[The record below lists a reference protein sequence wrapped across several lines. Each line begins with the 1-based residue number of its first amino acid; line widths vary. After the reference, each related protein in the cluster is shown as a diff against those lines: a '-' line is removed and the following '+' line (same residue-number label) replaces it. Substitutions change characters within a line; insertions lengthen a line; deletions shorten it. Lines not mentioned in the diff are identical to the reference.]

1 MSKEK
6 IHILGICGT
15 FMGGIALLARELG
28 FEVTGSDQNIYPPMS
43 KHLADQGIEIIEGFK
58 KEDLHAAN
66 EFIIGNALSRGNEAV
81 EHILNNKLEFS
92 SGPSWLAKNVLKN
105 RKVIAVSGTH
115 GKTTTTAMIASILNA
130 QSIDAGYLIA
140 GKPKGFTTSS
150 HLGSSDIFV
159 IEADE
164 YDTAFFD
171 KRAKFIHYLPEIL
184 VINNLEFDH
193 GDIYADISDIQKQ
206 FHHLIRT
213 MTSKSTIVC
222 PISDKKIKEVLG
234 MGLWSQLIQY
244 GKKDSLSNYYKKI
257 RSDYSSALFNIEGE
271 EVILEWDMFG
281 EHNIQNAM
289 SSILST
295 KNLGISPTLSI
306 EALKNFS
313 GVSRRQEVLFNEKGI
328 LFIDDFAHHPSAI
341 ETTLR
346 GLREKKKSMRI
357 IALIELRS
365 NTMQSGL
372 HDKHLK
378 KSVKNADL
386 IYWKGNNKDQLKSLI
401 SSQPSKAQQVTSVNE
416 TARHIKKIIKKG
428 DVIISMSNGNF
439 EGLTDKILKDLRKL

>member
-1 MSKEK
+1 
-6 IHILGICGT
+6 
-15 FMGGIALLARELG
+15 
-28 FEVTGSDQNIYPPMS
+28 
-43 KHLADQGIEIIEGFK
+43 
-58 KEDLHAAN
+58 
-66 EFIIGNALSRGNEAV
+66 
-81 EHILNNKLEFS
+81 
-92 SGPSWLAKNVLKN
+92 
-105 RKVIAVSGTH
+105 
-115 GKTTTTAMIASILNA
+115 MIASILNA

-171 KRAKFIHYLPEIL
+171 KRAKFIHYLPETL

-213 MTSKSTIVC
+213 MSSKSTIVC
-222 PISDKKIKEVLG
+222 PISDKEITEVLD
-234 MGLWSQLIQY
+234 MGLWSELLQY

-257 RSDYSSALFNIEGE
+257 KSDYSSTLFSIEGE
-271 EVILEWDMFG
+271 EVFLEWDMFG
-281 EHNIQNAM
+281 DHNIQNAM

-313 GVSRRQEVLFNEKGI
+313 GVSRRQEVLFNKKGI

-346 GLREKKKSMRI
+346 GLRAVSY
-357 IALIELRS
+357 
-365 NTMQSGL
+365 T
-372 HDKHLK
+372 HLPLPTNRE
-378 KSVKNADL
+378 V
-386 IYWKGNNKDQLKSLI
+386 
-401 SSQPSKAQQVTSVNE
+401 
-416 TARHIKKIIKKG
+416 
-428 DVIISMSNGNF
+428 
-439 EGLTDKILKDLRKL
+439 

>member
-1 MSKEK
+1 MKELK
-6 IHILGICGT
+6 IKKQTIT
-15 FMGGIALLARELG
+15 
-28 FEVTGSDQNIYPPMS
+28 
-43 KHLADQGIEIIEGFK
+43 FK
-58 KEDLHAAN
+58 KSKQYSKDFT
-66 EFIIGNALSRGNEAV
+66 FI
-81 EHILNNKLEFS
+81 
-92 SGPSWLAKNVLKN
+92 P
-105 RKVIAVSGTH
+105 
-115 GKTTTTAMIASILNA
+115 
-130 QSIDAGYLIA
+130 
-140 GKPKGFTTSS
+140 
-150 HLGSSDIFV
+150 
-159 IEADE
+159 
-164 YDTAFFD
+164 
-171 KRAKFIHYLPEIL
+171 
-184 VINNLEFDH
+184 
-193 GDIYADISDIQKQ
+193 
-206 FHHLIRT
+206 
-213 MTSKSTIVC
+213 
-222 PISDKKIKEVLG
+222 
-234 MGLWSQLIQY
+234 IQY

-257 RSDYSSALFNIEGE
+257 KSDYSSTLFSIEGE

-313 GVSRRQEVLFNEKGI
+313 GVSRRQEVLFNQKGI

-365 NTMQSGL
+365 NTMESGM

-378 KSVKNADL
+378 ESVKNADL
-386 IYWKGNNKDQLKSLI
+386 IYWKGNNKDQIKSLI
-401 SSQPSKAQQVTSVNE
+401 SSQPSKAQQITSVNK
-416 TARHIKKIIKKG
+416 TAMHIKKIIKKG

>member
-1 MSKEK
+1 MFKEK

-58 KEDLHAAN
+58 KEDLPAVN

-92 SGPSWLAKNVLKN
+92 SGPSWLAKNVLKK

-130 QSIDAGYLIA
+130 QSIDAGYFIA

-171 KRAKFIHYLPEIL
+171 KRAKFIHYLPENL

-213 MTSKSTIVC
+213 MSSKSTIVC
-222 PISDKKIKEVLG
+222 PISDKEIKEVLD

-257 RSDYSSALFNIEGE
+257 KSDYSSTLFSIEGE

-313 GVSRRQEVLFNEKGI
+313 GVSRRQEVLFNQKGI

-365 NTMQSGL
+365 NTMESGM

-378 KSVKNADL
+378 ESVKNADL
-386 IYWKGNNKDQLKSLI
+386 IYWKGNNKDQIKSLI
-401 SSQPSKAQQVTSVNE
+401 SSQPSKAQQITSVNK
-416 TARHIKKIIKKG
+416 TAMHIKKIIKKG

>member
-1 MSKEK
+1 MFKEK

-58 KEDLHAAN
+58 KEDLPAVN

-92 SGPSWLAKNVLKN
+92 SGPSWLAKNVLKK

-171 KRAKFIHYLPEIL
+171 KRAKFIHYLPENL

-213 MTSKSTIVC
+213 MSSKSTIVC
-222 PISDKKIKEVLG
+222 PISDKEIKEVLD

-257 RSDYSSALFNIEGE
+257 KSDYSSTLFSIEGE

-313 GVSRRQEVLFNEKGI
+313 GVSRRQEVLFNQKGI

-365 NTMQSGL
+365 NTMESGM

-378 KSVKNADL
+378 ESVKNADL
-386 IYWKGNNKDQLKSLI
+386 IYWKGNNKDQIKSLI
-401 SSQPSKAQQVTSVNE
+401 SSQPSKAQQITSVNK
-416 TARHIKKIIKKG
+416 TAMHIKKIIKKG

>member
-1 MSKEK
+1 MFKEK

-58 KEDLHAAN
+58 KEDLPAAN

-92 SGPSWLAKNVLKN
+92 SGPSWLAKNVLKK

-171 KRAKFIHYLPEIL
+171 KRAKFIHYLPETL

-213 MTSKSTIVC
+213 MSSKSTIVC
-222 PISDKKIKEVLG
+222 PISDKEIKEVLD

-257 RSDYSSALFNIEGE
+257 KSDYSSTLFSIEGE

-313 GVSRRQEVLFNEKGI
+313 GVSRRQEVLFNKKGI

-365 NTMQSGL
+365 NTMESGM

-378 KSVKNADL
+378 ESVKNADL
-386 IYWKGNNKDQLKSLI
+386 IYWKGNNKDQIKSLI
-401 SSQPSKAQQVTSVNE
+401 SSQPSKAQQITSVNK
-416 TARHIKKIIKKG
+416 TAMHIKKIIKKG